1 MRICLGLRVPE
12 SLGDRLMDGGAGGQE
27 RSLKKT
33 AQRLLLAQ
41 LKKQH
46 LLSGKVT
53 GHMSLDSQPST
64 PCGRKE
70 ED

>member
-1 MRICLGLRVPE
+1 MAVL
-12 SLGDRLMDGGAGGQE
+12 GGQE

-46 LLSGKVT
+46 LLSGKVSSI
-53 GHMSLDSQPST
+53 SLDSQPST